1 MEKRSMLAR
10 MLNAGLNGLGAA
22 LCWSMK
28 LPMSVLGFCAMA
40 VITAGSGA
48 CRSGGDAAASEGSK
62 RNEMKKLR
70 IVLRYLAQPLAQRWR
85 RRDKRPPKM
94 YPVPAVDPEAFSN
107 LLGSGRKE
115 DMETLAK
122 WLSRRRRSPA

>member
-1 MEKRSMLAR
+1 MLVDETAD
-10 MLNAGLNGLGAA
+10 
-22 LCWSMK
+22 
-28 LPMSVLGFCAMA
+28 VGFG
-40 VITAGSGA
+40 ILRYGGNH
-48 CRSGGDAAASEGSK
+48 CRFWRVPLRGRRAASEGSK

-94 YPVPAVDPEAFSN
+94 YPVPAVDPEAFSS